1 MLIGQYQHNLDTKGR
16 LTMPQ
21 KFRDDLGESFILTR
35 GLDSCLFVYSGAEWE
50 VLADKIRALPLSK
63 GRDLQRYFFANAM
76 EVACDSMG
84 RILIPQNLREHAHL
98 DREAVVI
105 GSLQR
110 AEIWDKATWEK
121 TCNNLTDD
129 RIAEAMEELGF

>member
-63 GRDLQRYFFANAM
+63 GRDLQRYFFANA
-76 EVACDSMG
+76 V
-84 RILIPQNLREHAHL
+84 
-98 DREAVVI
+98 
-105 GSLQR
+105 
-110 AEIWDKATWEK
+110 
-121 TCNNLTDD
+121 
-129 RIAEAMEELGF
+129 